1 MQPARKIESTF
12 VSKEFNEFNINSY
25 LERKTSIKDPL
36 IPGRIIADIAIAPER
51 NIKMLVFGVDDGAT
65 KEMYPDKTKPKES
78 KRYDIGVNL
87 FILLK
92 IINAEHNIN
101 PKKNPQILKWW
112 LSSRK
117 AINLE
122 SIRIDTIIPI
132 NRVDKKLPFIWYQ
145 KFLN

>member
-1 MQPARKIESTF
+1 M
-12 VSKEFNEFNINSY
+12 
-25 LERKTSIKDPL
+25 
-36 IPGRIIADIAIAPER
+36 
-51 NIKMLVFGVDDGAT
+51 VFGVDDGAT

-78 KRYDIGVNL
+78 NKYDKGVNL
-87 FILLK
+87 LILLK
-92 IINAEHNIN
+92 IINAEQIIN

-112 LSSRK
+112 LSNRK

-132 NRVDKKLPFIWYQ
+132 NKVDKKLPFIWYQ